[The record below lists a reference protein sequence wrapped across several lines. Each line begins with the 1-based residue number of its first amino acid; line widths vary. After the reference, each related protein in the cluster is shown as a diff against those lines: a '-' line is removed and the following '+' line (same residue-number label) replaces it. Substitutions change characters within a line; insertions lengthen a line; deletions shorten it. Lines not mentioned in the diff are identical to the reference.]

1 VLGLVGRVGWLE
13 LALILGFLLAPVA
26 ITLIVVLWARLM
38 GEDDQR

>member
-1 VLGLVGRVGWLE
+1 
-13 LALILGFLLAPVA
+13 LILGLLLAPVA